1 MAPNNRARS
10 IVRRKEDTLNSGATY
25 DDLSSAKF
33 QEPSSAAGR
42 YRKKQ
47 EEMDVLY
54 KEFKK
59 NKGKMPPRKQRVL
72 LAAELGLKEN

>member
-1 MAPNNRARS
+1 M
-10 IVRRKEDTLNSGATY
+10 KEDTINSATH
-25 DDLSSAKF
+25 DDLSSSKF
-33 QEPSSAAGR
+33 QVPFNAAGR

-59 NKGKMPPRKQRVL
+59 NKGKMPPRK
-72 LAAELGLKEN
+72 